1 MPKPT
6 ITIEYCE
13 ECMYLKP
20 ALEAA
25 HKILESCADR
35 VEAVALKPGH
45 DGVFRVT
52 SENILIMEMSDEGLP
67 HAERVAHAV
76 AKFLEKALTPP
87 GGHPSPVGNL
97 RERGRG

>member
-6 ITIEYCE
+6 IVIEYCD

-25 HKILESCADR
+25 HKILENYADHI
-35 VEAVALKPGH
+35 EAVALKPGH

-52 SENILIMEMSDEGLP
+52 ANGSLVIEMGDEGLP
-67 HAERVAHAV
+67 NAEKVAQAV
-76 AKFLEKALTPP
+76 GEFFAKALTPP
-87 GGHPSPVGNL
+87 AAPLSRL
-97 RERGRG
+97 DRRERGRG